1 MASRT
6 TEPGQNPVELRF
18 GFAAPP
24 STVKSR
30 GIQSLCDEEDDL
42 SGHDFSHA
50 EKATKFV
57 RL

>member
-1 MASRT
+1 MDT
-6 TEPGQNPVELRF
+6 
-18 GFAAPP
+18 
-24 STVKSR
+24 
-30 GIQSLCDEEDDL
+30 QSKGDLKKLGGPKIRREDRDDL